1 METRKMVSM
10 NLFAGQQWRDRHREE
25 TYGHGRVS
33 FSIFIS
39 SGYMPRSG
47 NAGSYGGFIARFF
60 KESLY
65 RLP

>member
-1 METRKMVSM
+1 MIV
-10 NLFAGQQWRDRHREE
+10 NIADVNIGVP
-25 TYGHGRVS
+25 VS

-47 NAGSYGGFIARFF
+47 IAGSYGGFIARFF